1 MDITCCLFATTTGCG
16 ESMVCS
22 GVLMAIPKLRVFL
35 FLSISVGCM
44 LVVSPSH
51 ALEGRVIDG
60 STGKPLSG
68 VYVIGAWIVSSGI
81 GVVAKSGC
89 GKLEVTRTDEQGRFT
104 LSKWSGRILAHLIG
118 DETLNDYYYMR
129 GYRWEKG
136 HPSIGETVVL
146 VPDTRSPMERIG
158 HISETAGKA
167 DCGSIEER
175 KKNALPLYRVMYD
188 EAAALASNREE
199 RRVLSTI
206 LFKQEMLELG
216 YEKADENSS
225 NRFRRG
231 YP

>member
-1 MDITCCLFATTTGCG
+1 
-16 ESMVCS
+16 
-22 GVLMAIPKLRVFL
+22 MAISKVRVFL
-35 FLSISVGCM
+35 FLSMTLGCM

-104 LSKWSGRILAHLIG
+104 LSKWSGSILAHLIG
-118 DETLNDYYYMR
+118 DENLNDYYYMR
-129 GYRWEKG
+129 GYRWGKG
-136 HPSIGETVVL
+136 HPQIGETVVL
-146 VPDTRSPMERIG
+146 VPDTRSPLERIG

-175 KKNALPLYRVMYD
+175 KKKALPLYRVMYD
-188 EAAALASNREE
+188 EAAALVTNPPE
-199 RRVLSTI
+199 RRVLLTI
-206 LFKQEMLELG
+206 LFKIEVLELG
-216 YEKADENSS
+216 YEKAMDNVI
-225 NRFRRG
+225 NRPLREFE
-231 YP
+231 